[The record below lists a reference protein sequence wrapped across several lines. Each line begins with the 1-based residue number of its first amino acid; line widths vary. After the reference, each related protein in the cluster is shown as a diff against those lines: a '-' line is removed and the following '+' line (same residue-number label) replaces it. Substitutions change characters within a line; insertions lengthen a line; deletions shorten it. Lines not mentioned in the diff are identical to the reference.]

1 MTWIQWFDY
10 NNLLLFKI
18 INVHYFGTQQVNYQR
33 WQTIVVIDGGGSYV
47 TQKICFCNLEA
58 RTINAGQR
66 APKFALTI

>member
-33 WQTIVVIDGGGSYV
+33 WQTIVVIDEGGSNERKKSAFAIWR
-47 TQKICFCNLEA
+47 QGLSMLGKEPLNL
-58 RTINAGQR
+58 
-66 APKFALTI
+66 L